1 MIICTKAVSELC
13 RRALGKDKIFVS
25 DIESV
30 TKQLVL
36 DASIAQPPKQA
47 FIVSEVDMVKPKL
60 RSAFFEAAIVKHP
73 TVKLILVARPKTQIT
88 AGNGIDIV
96 LINPKPE
103 AIGEA
108 VAQLVQDIAQK
119 AQVKSSMDY
128 VEPTESY
135 IPKEF
140 RQPEVQE
147 EPELPTF
154 PEVEVAETQQPEIPT
169 VDMTG
174 VFDKEE
180 EDEGIMPSKPVTNEQ
195 MSEAIVDRIRKCN
208 TIADVAIVG
217 HEVTAAKVVK
227 DLLNENNEYAAI
239 EEKLKA
245 LEEKIYAIMIDP
257 TISKLSDKWDKVRAL
272 TYDQAYFAAKG
283 TSVFERKVEEIIKT
297 LGEKTQELL
306 KQREEEVDK
315 AILFYKRV
323 DTGASAISYPRLSEL
338 MTSRS
343 NLLLELATLQK
354 ELTTVGAV
362 VDKLGADASREIIS
376 SNTKATGIPVV
387 DNNLKARGEALT
399 TEEGKAVIDR
409 ILEVNTQSTA
419 KFLEM
424 QDTVN
429 LLEAKVKQLL
439 SVDEE
444 IVQLQMDVIKYLS
457 SKQMS
462 DTVQA
467 TSLIKNAMRI
477 FVGAEGV
484 GRTVVPYVM
493 AKRRSRTNAN
503 VLYVDLT
510 GTCKLAD
517 YGVTPMQL
525 EDWLEEQPE
534 KDFVAV
540 AGDIDVTAENVE
552 SIVQRVANALVRA
565 ADYYRVINV
574 VIRPDQQL
582 VFDVLAPD
590 ALYINYITDMNNR
603 NIEVVKELL
612 DTMTYENI
620 VQCVIVNKCSTYE
633 GPIISKL
640 DLGERINVE
649 YKRIPYIQQITEC
662 ALDGVDPSCVDVVAE
677 LCVEAMKNA

>member
-60 RSAFFEAAIVKHP
+60 RAAFFEAAVVKHP
-73 TVKLILVARPKTQIT
+73 TVKIILVARPKTQIT
-88 AGNGIDIV
+88 AGNGIDMV
-96 LINPKPE
+96 LVNPKPE

-140 RQPEVQE
+140 RQPEASEQT
-147 EPELPTF
+147 ELPTF
-154 PEVEVAETQQPEIPT
+154 PEVEVAETKQPEVPT

-174 VFDKEE
+174 IFDNDVE
-180 EDEGIMPSKPVTNEQ
+180 EDVMPSKPVTNEQ
-195 MSEAIVDRIRKCN
+195 MSEAIVDRIKKCN

-217 HEVTAAKVVK
+217 HEVSAAKVVK

-245 LEEKIYAIMIDP
+245 LGEKIYAVMIDP
-257 TISKLSDKWDKVRAL
+257 TIPKLADKWDKVRAL

-283 TSVFERKVEEIIKT
+283 TSVFERRVEEIIKT

-306 KQREEEVDK
+306 KQREAEVDK

-338 MTSRS
+338 MTTRS
-343 NLLLELATLQK
+343 NLLLELAALQK

-387 DNNLKARGEALT
+387 DNSLKARGEALT

-409 ILEVNTQSTA
+409 ILEVNTKSSE

-439 SVDEE
+439 GVDEE

-457 SKQMS
+457 SKKMS
-462 DTVQA
+462 DTIQA

-477 FVGAEGV
+477 YVGAEGV
-484 GRTVVPYVM
+484 GRTVVPYVL
-493 AKRRSRTNAN
+493 AKRHSRTSAN
-503 VLYVDLT
+503 VLFVDLT

-540 AGDIDVTAENVE
+540 AGNIDVTAENVDA
-552 SIVQRVANALVRA
+552 IVQRVANALVRA

-590 ALYINYITDMNNR
+590 ALYVNYLTDMNNR
-603 NIEVVKELL
+603 NIEVVKKLL
-612 DTMTYENI
+612 DTMTYDNI

-677 LCVEAMKNA
+677 LCVEAMKDA